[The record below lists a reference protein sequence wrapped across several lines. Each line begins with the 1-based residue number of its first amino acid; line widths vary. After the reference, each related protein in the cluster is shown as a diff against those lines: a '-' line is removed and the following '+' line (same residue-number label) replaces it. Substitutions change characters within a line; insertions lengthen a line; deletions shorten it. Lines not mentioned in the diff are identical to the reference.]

1 MSSGIRAFGRFGFF
15 QRPGQGIW
23 NFFSGI
29 RRLDPC
35 RGREGN
41 MARRSQHSF
50 LKRQKEMKRKE
61 EAAEK
66 MARRQGKLQ
75 KPRNNEEE
83 EQPTAD
89 GSDNQA
95 ES

>member
-1 MSSGIRAFGRFGFF
+1 
-15 QRPGQGIW
+15 
-23 NFFSGI
+23 
-29 RRLDPC
+29 
-35 RGREGN
+35 

-75 KPRNNEEE
+75 KPRNDEEE
-83 EQPTAD
+83 EGEQPTTD
-89 GSDNQA
+89 GSDNQT
-95 ES
+95 EP

>member
-1 MSSGIRAFGRFGFF
+1 
-15 QRPGQGIW
+15 
-23 NFFSGI
+23 
-29 RRLDPC
+29 
-35 RGREGN
+35 

-75 KPRNNEEE
+75 KPRNDEEE
-83 EQPTAD
+83 GEQPTTED
-89 GSDNQA
+89 SDNQT
-95 ES
+95 EP